1 MTASFSHD
9 ATIFTFMGRR
19 ARMYTLA
26 RTTVGCLL
34 AVALAAAPA
43 AAVAGSGDSGK
54 KHHLIDRQRIE
65 ELKQRIAELKDKHK
79 DHRGAGNG
87 GSTQGLQALVTD
99 LQNQVASLSAANASL
114 VTQLQAAVTEL
125 GLLSSRLSALESN
138 SGGGGSALASL
149 AKYVTVDTNTINGVK
164 GPHIIFTGANI
175 HIRSG
180 KGATDDGG
188 TLAGLGNLIVGYNEL
203 PNPVLVPD
211 IGPCDRAL
219 TGSHNIVV
227 GTGNVAGSY
236 GGLVTGTRNCLS
248 GAYANVLGGTQNEVS
263 GPSST
268 ILGGFHF
275 VTFNPNQTVPTIR

>member
-1 MTASFSHD
+1 MIA
-9 ATIFTFMGRR
+9 
-19 ARMYTLA
+19 LA
-26 RTTVGCLL
+26 RTTMAGLL

-43 AAVAGSGDSGK
+43 AAVAGSGDSGN

-65 ELKQRIAELKDKHK
+65 VLKQKIAELKDKRK
-79 DHRGAGNG
+79 DHRGSGSG
-87 GSTQGLQALVTD
+87 GSTQSLQAQVTD
-99 LQNQVASLSAANASL
+99 LQNQVAALSASNASL
-114 VTQLQAAVTEL
+114 MTQLQAAVTEL
-125 GLLSSRLSALESN
+125 GLLSSRLTTLESN

-164 GPHIIFTGANI
+164 GPHIIFTGANV

-203 PNPVLVPD
+203 PNPELVPD
-211 IGPCDRAL
+211 VGPCDRAL